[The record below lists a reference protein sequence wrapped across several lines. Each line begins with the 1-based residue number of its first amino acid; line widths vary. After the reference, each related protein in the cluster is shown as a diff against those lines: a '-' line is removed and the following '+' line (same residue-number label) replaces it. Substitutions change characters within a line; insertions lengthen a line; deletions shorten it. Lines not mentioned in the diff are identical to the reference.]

1 VNPLS
6 RVLSNIKGDIRQGSI
21 SENIFN
27 ERHSSSNEVTIRMK
41 RPMMDAISKAG
52 TFISGIVGSDL
63 PIGQS
68 DAVHETPCLM
78 RKNSPEDFENLK
90 ALRNWNG
97 RIGSSNPENTGS
109 KDGSAKIG
117 TFGVIGQ
124 GRPE

>member
-27 ERHSSSNEVTIRMK
+27 KKHNSSNEVTIGMK
-41 RPMMDAISKAG
+41 RPMIDAISKAG

-68 DAVHETPCLM
+68 DTVHETPCLM
-78 RKNSPEDFENLK
+78 WKNSAEDFENLH
-90 ALRNWNG
+90 ALRNWKG
-97 RIGSSNPENTGS
+97 RIGSFNPENTGS
-109 KDGSAKIG
+109 NDGSPKIG
-117 TFGVIGQ
+117 TFGVLGQ
-124 GRPE
+124 GRPV